1 MNLNLKRHNLL
12 ELLSKQSIDFDL
24 NKTTDFSVSVSL
36 ILKKLNISEF
46 FLNTIISELNINK
59 EIDYYFWN
67 DIEKKGLF
75 VTPLGV
81 SSYSNKKYKKLFC
94 SNVRN
99 NLKDFVQIIIP
110 IVSLLITLLIDR
122 DNLSKELKY
131 NTQVKELKERI
142 ERLENRRNTLKISS
156 EKNNQNNQQ
165 KK

>member
-12 ELLSKQSIDFDL
+12 EILSKQSIDFDL
-24 NKTTDFSVSVSL
+24 HKTTDFSVSSNT
-36 ILKKLNISEF
+36 ILKKLNINEL
-46 FLNTIISELNINK
+46 FLNSIISELNINK

-81 SSYSNKKYKKLFC
+81 SSYSNKKYKKLFYL
-94 SNVRN
+94 NIKN

-110 IVSLLITLLIDR
+110 ILSLLITLLVVK
-122 DNLSKELKY
+122 DNLSKESKF

-142 ERLENRRNTLKISS
+142 ESLENRRNTLKISS
-156 EKNNQNNQQ
+156 EK
-165 KK
+165 K